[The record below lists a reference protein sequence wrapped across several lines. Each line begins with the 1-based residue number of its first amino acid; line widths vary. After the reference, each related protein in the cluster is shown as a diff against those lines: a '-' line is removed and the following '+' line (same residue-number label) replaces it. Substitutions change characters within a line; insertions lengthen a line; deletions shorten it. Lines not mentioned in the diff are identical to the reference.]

1 MHEILYGHLAH
12 PLKGRQ
18 RSLVYEH
25 GRQSD
30 LVMGTRI
37 RQKRRDTGAPQTVN
51 VTMTSNEGKY
61 SSGDE
66 HTAEER
72 AECKNNTTSLS
83 DLFSLQID

>member
-37 RQKRRDTGAPQTVN
+37 R
-51 VTMTSNEGKY
+51 
-61 SSGDE
+61 
-66 HTAEER
+66 
-72 AECKNNTTSLS
+72 
-83 DLFSLQID
+83 